1 MGHATGLLFTHS
13 RTVGVLHLESA
24 IRVDTAVVVGG
35 CVDVRY
41 IFALYV
47 PCQKLAWIKW
57 WNADVSS
64 TGVKLSGFVA
74 V

>member
-13 RTVGVLHLESA
+13 RTVGVLEST
-24 IRVDTAVVVGG
+24 IRVDTVVIVGG
-35 CVDVRY
+35 CVDVQY

-47 PCQKLAWIKW
+47 PCQKLARIKW
-57 WNADVSS
+57 WNADVSN